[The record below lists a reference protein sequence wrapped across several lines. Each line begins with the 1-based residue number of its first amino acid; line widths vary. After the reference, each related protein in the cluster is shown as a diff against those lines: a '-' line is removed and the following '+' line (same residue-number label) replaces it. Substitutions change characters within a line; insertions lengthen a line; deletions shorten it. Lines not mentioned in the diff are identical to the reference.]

1 MIQLTQVIPEAA
13 SFVSGNGHLKGETME
28 ETGVARSYRA
38 KSLEEQQAAYDSWAK
53 QYEIDLCAMGY
64 RIPAVLATVATRFI
78 PSTAAPILDAGCGG
92 GIQAEALTLLGFGPI
107 TGIDLSKGML
117 EVARAKGIYSDLRQ
131 MTLGEKLDF
140 TDDTFA
146 AIISSGTITPRHAP
160 PSSFDGL
167 IRVAKP
173 GAPIVFS
180 LRDDPAQE
188 PEYPEAVKRL
198 TDAGLWREVF
208 STESFQ
214 GMPYGEPQITHRVH
228 VYEVS

>member
-1 MIQLTQVIPEAA
+1 LIIER
-13 SFVSGNGHLKGETME
+13 ETME

-38 KSLEEQQAAYDSWAK
+38 ETLEEQQAAYDSWAK

-64 RIPAVLATVATRFI
+64 RIPAVIAAVSTRFI

-92 GIQAEALTLLGFGPI
+92 GIQAEALAMLGFGPI
-107 TGIDLSKGML
+107 TGIDLSEGML
-117 EVARAKGIYSDLRQ
+117 EVARTKGIYSDLRQ

-140 TDDTFA
+140 ADNTFA
-146 AIISSGTITPRHAP
+146 AVISSGTITPHHAP
-160 PSSFDGL
+160 PGSFEEL

-198 TDAGLWREVF
+198 TDAGLWREAF
-208 STESFQ
+208 TTESFHS
-214 GMPYGEPQITHRVH
+214 MPYGEPQITHRVH
-228 VYEVS
+228 VYQVS

>member
-1 MIQLTQVIPEAA
+1 
-13 SFVSGNGHLKGETME
+13 ME

-92 GIQAEALTLLGFGPI
+92 GIQTEALTILGFGPI
-107 TGIDLSKGML
+107 TGIDLSEGML

-146 AIISSGTITPRHAP
+146 AIISSGTITPHHAP
-160 PSSFDGL
+160 PSSFEEL

-188 PEYPEAVKRL
+188 PEYPEAVKKL

-208 STESFQ
+208 STERFHS
-214 GMPYGEPQITHRVH
+214 MPYGEPQITHRVH

>member
-1 MIQLTQVIPEAA
+1 MQLTQVIPEAA
-13 SFVSGNGHLKGETME
+13 SFVSGNRHLKGETME

-92 GIQAEALTLLGFGPI
+92 GIQTEALTILGFGPI
-107 TGIDLSKGML
+107 TGIDLSEGML
-117 EVARAKGIYSDLRQ
+117 EVARAKGIYSDRRQ

-146 AIISSGTITPRHAP
+146 AIISSGTITPHHAP
-160 PSSFDGL
+160 PSSFEEL

-188 PEYPEAVKRL
+188 PEYPEAVKKL

-208 STESFQ
+208 STERFHS
-214 GMPYGEPQITHRVH
+214 MPYGEPQITHRVH